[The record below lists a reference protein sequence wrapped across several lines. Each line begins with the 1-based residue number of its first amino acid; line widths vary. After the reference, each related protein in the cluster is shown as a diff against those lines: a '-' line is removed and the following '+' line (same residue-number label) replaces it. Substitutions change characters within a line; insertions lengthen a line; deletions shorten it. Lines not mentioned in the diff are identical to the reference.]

1 MWWSEVSSIGAALR
15 RLVLLGCLGLGL
27 SACGFRP
34 LYQVRS
40 STAGAPSDLSSV
52 EVAPAQNRLTQ
63 QVRNNLLERL
73 TPRGSSS
80 TRYVL
85 SLGVSEQETGVL
97 VTRSDTV
104 TRYNLVVTT
113 GYVLVDKTT
122 NTQVLKGQVNS
133 IAAYNVV
140 QNDFS
145 NLTAEQAA
153 RANAARELADQ
164 IRERL
169 AAYLQKPQ
177 TP

>member
-1 MWWSEVSSIGAALR
+1 MWWSEARSIGAALR
-15 RLVLLGCLGLGL
+15 RLVLLCCLAAGLA
-27 SACGFRP
+27 ACGFRP
-34 LYQVRS
+34 LYQVQS
-40 STAGAPSDLSSV
+40 STSGAPSDLSSI

-85 SLGVSEQETGVL
+85 AIGVSEQESGVL

-113 GYVLVDKTT
+113 GYILTDKTT
-122 NTQVLKGQVNS
+122 GEQVLKGQVNS

-145 NLTAEQAA
+145 NMTAEQAA

-169 AAYLQKPQ
+169 AAYLQKQ
-177 TP
+177 HTP

>member
-1 MWWSEVSSIGAALR
+1 MWWSDDIDIGAALR
-15 RLVLLGCLGLGL
+15 RLALLCCLAAGL

-34 LYQVRS
+34 LYQVAPG
-40 STAGAPSDLSSV
+40 AGTPADLSSI
-52 EVAPAQNRLTQ
+52 EIMPAQNRLTQ

-73 TPRGSSS
+73 TPRGASA

-85 SLGVSEQETGVL
+85 SLGVGEQETGVL

-113 GYVLVDKTT
+113 GYVLTDKTT
-122 NTQVLKGQVNS
+122 GEQLLKGQVNS

-169 AAYLQKPQ
+169 AAYLQKQ
-177 TP
+177 RTP

>member
-1 MWWSEVSSIGAALR
+1 MWWSEPRDIGAALR
-15 RLVLLGCLGLGL
+15 RLALLCCLAAGL

-34 LYQVRS
+34 LYQVPS
-40 STAGAPSDLSSV
+40 STTGAAADLSSV

-63 QVRNNLLERL
+63 QVRNNLLDRL
-73 TPRGSSS
+73 TPRGASS

-85 SLGVSEQETGVL
+85 SLGVGEQETGVL

-104 TRYNLVVTT
+104 TRDNLVVTT
-113 GYVLVDKTT
+113 GYILTDKSTG
-122 NTQVLKGQVNS
+122 TQVLKGQVNS

-169 AAYLQKPQ
+169 AAYFQKQRAP
-177 TP
+177 

>member
-1 MWWSEVSSIGAALR
+1 MWWSDTIGIGAALR
-15 RLVLLGCLGLGL
+15 RLVLFCCLAAGL

-34 LYQVRS
+34 LYQVPS
-40 STAGAPSDLSSV
+40 SGGAAADLSSV

-85 SLGVSEQETGVL
+85 SIGVGEQEAGVL
-97 VTRSDTV
+97 VTRADTV
-104 TRYNLVVTT
+104 TRYNLTVTT
-113 GYVLVDKTT
+113 GYILTDKATGEVL
-122 NTQVLKGQVNS
+122 LRGQVNS

-145 NLTAEQAA
+145 NMTAEQAA

-169 AAYLQKPQ
+169 AAYLQKPR